1 MNAWEKMR
9 QKFDAMQPRERAL
22 VFAAGAVVIVGL
34 GFVLVID
41 GAMTRN
47 KIALNNVESHRSNLE
62 QLQNQNAELARVL
75 ALDPN
80 VEGRKHVEQLLQQIG
95 GYDSELREVQ
105 QGLVPSNQ
113 MVKVLEDM
121 LNRESRVRLVKLRT
135 LPATALVER
144 AAAGTPKAT
153 MNGVEGKPDDTAGK
167 PAPPK
172 KNLVYKHGL
181 ELTVEGNYLD
191 LAEYQ
196 ARLEK
201 LPWRMFFARTSVN
214 SVDYPRVLMTVT
226 LYTLSLDEA
235 WLVV

>member
-1 MNAWEKMR
+1 MKAWEQLMR
-9 QKFDAMQPRERAL
+9 KFDAMKSRERAM
-22 VFAAGAVVIVGL
+22 VFAAGAVVIAGL
-34 GFVLVID
+34 GYVLVID
-41 GAMTRN
+41 GAMTRQ
-47 KIALNNVESHRSNLE
+47 KIAATNAERHRADLD
-62 QLQNQNAELARVL
+62 QLQRQNAELTRLL
-75 ALDPN
+75 AQDPN
-80 VEGRKHVEQLLQQIG
+80 TEGRKHVEQLQQQIG
-95 GYDSELREVQ
+95 GYDSELRHMQ
-105 QGLVPSNQ
+105 QGLVPPDK

-121 LNRESRVRLVKLRT
+121 LSRESRVRLVKLRS
-135 LPATALVER
+135 LPAAALVER
-144 AAAGTPKAT
+144 AADGAA
-153 MNGVEGKPDDTAGK
+153 K
-167 PAPPK
+167 PAQVAPGAAIDKPAAST

-214 SVDYPRVLMTVT
+214 SLDYPRVLMTVT